1 MRDGLEQRNITL
13 KFNATW
19 KEYTISPRMEY
30 ACSWNEN
37 SNRTVARMCPKKI
50 FTINVNDNI
59 GEIRR
64 AYIPISYF
72 RFNFLPFFA
81 GSRKDREN

>member
-37 SNRTVARMCPKKI
+37 SNRSYVSEK
-50 FTINVNDNI
+50 NI
-59 GEIRR
+59 H
-64 AYIPISYF
+64 
-72 RFNFLPFFA
+72 
-81 GSRKDREN
+81 D